1 MEGGEAETVVVW
13 VCNGRVWNMAV
24 LARRQHTRTAVTE
37 ERFAVEDRTNY
48 GVVAVVDDG
57 PDSLDVKLRAA
68 GVHKLLLNG

>member
-1 MEGGEAETVVVW
+1 VEGGEAETVGVW

-24 LARRQHTRTAVTE
+24 LACRQHTRITVTE
-37 ERFAVEDRTNY
+37 QRVAVEGRTNY

-57 PDSLDVKLRAA
+57 PDSLYVKLRAA